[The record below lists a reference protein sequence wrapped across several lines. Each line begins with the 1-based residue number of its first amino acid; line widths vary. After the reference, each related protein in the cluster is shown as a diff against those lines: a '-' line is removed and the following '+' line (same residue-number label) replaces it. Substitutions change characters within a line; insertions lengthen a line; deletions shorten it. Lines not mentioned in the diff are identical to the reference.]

1 MMLGVAERTLT
12 RRELNRALLARQ
24 LLLERAR
31 LPLPRA
37 LERMCGVQAQYA
49 PSMYIG
55 LWTRVEGSQRDA
67 LTRALERRS
76 VVQGT
81 LLRSTIHLVS
91 AGDYWPFAL
100 AVEEGRRAWWLR
112 TRRGQITARQMSA
125 AARRLR
131 RALADGPL
139 RRAQIDEL
147 AGKEIAQ
154 GVGLWVHMVRV
165 PPSGTWER
173 RRADLY
179 ALAEDSLPRPELARD
194 DALDHLVRRYLAAFG
209 PASQAD
215 VASFAGLR
223 PAEIAPALERL
234 ALRHFRSEDGEE
246 LLDVPRAPLPD
257 PDTPAPVR
265 LLPTWDATLLVHA
278 RRSGILPEEHRPRIF
293 STRYPQSF
301 RTFLVDGAVAGTW
314 RYEEGRVT
322 LEPFAKLDRATL
334 RELRAEADG
343 MAAFH
348 AS

>member
-1 MMLGVAERTLT
+1 LRGASST
-12 RRELNRALLARQ
+12 ALLARQ

-31 LPLPRA
+31 LPLPRT

-55 LWTRVEGSQRDA
+55 LWSRLEGLQRDA

-100 AVEEGRRAWWLR
+100 AVEEGRRAWWLG
-112 TRRGQITARQMSA
+112 TRRGHVTARQMSA

-139 RRAQIDEL
+139 RRSTIDEL
-147 AGKEIAQ
+147 VGTEIAQ

-173 RRADLY
+173 RRADVY
-179 ALAEDSLPRPELARD
+179 ALAEDWLPRPDLARD

-209 PASQAD
+209 PASRTD

-223 PAEIAPALERL
+223 PAEVAPALERL
-234 ALRHFRSEDGEE
+234 TPRRFRSEDGEE

-257 PDTPAPVR
+257 PD
-265 LLPTWDATLLVHA
+265 L
-278 RRSGILPEEHRPRIF
+278 
-293 STRYPQSF
+293 
-301 RTFLVDGAVAGTW
+301 
-314 RYEEGRVT
+314 
-322 LEPFAKLDRATL
+322 
-334 RELRAEADG
+334 
-343 MAAFH
+343 
-348 AS
+348 

>member
-1 MMLGVAERTLT
+1 VAERTLT
-12 RRELNRALLARQ
+12 QRELNRALLARQ

-31 LPLPRA
+31 LSLPRA
-37 LERMCGVQAQYA
+37 LERMGGLQAQYA

-55 LWTRVEGSQRDA
+55 LWSRVEGFERDA
-67 LTRALERRS
+67 LTRALERRA

-91 AGDYWPFAL
+91 PGDYWPFAI

-112 TRRGQITARQMSA
+112 TRRGALTGRQMSA

-131 RALADGPL
+131 RALTDGPL

-147 AGKEIAQ
+147 VGKEIAQ

-179 ALAEDSLPRPELARD
+179 ALAEDWLPRPDLGAD
-194 DALDHLVRRYLAAFG
+194 DALEHLVRRYLAAFG
-209 PASQAD
+209 PASRGD

-223 PAEIAPALERL
+223 PAEVAPALERMT
-234 ALRHFRSEDGEE
+234 LRRLRSEDGEE
-246 LLDVPRAPLPD
+246 LLDLPLAPLPD

-278 RRSGILPEEHRPRIF
+278 RRTGLLPEHYRPRIF
-293 STRYPQSF
+293 STRTPHSF
-301 RTFLVDGAVAGTW
+301 ATFLIDGAVAGTW
-314 RYEEGRVT
+314 RFEDGRVA
-322 LEPFAKLDRATL
+322 LEPFERLDRATM
-334 RELRAEADG
+334 RELREEADR

-348 AS
+348 VD